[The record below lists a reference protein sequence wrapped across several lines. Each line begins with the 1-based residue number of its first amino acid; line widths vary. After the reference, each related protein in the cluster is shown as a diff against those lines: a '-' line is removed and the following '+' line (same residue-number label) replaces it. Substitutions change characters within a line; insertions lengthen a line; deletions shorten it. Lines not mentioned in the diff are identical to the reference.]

1 MAQQNLPIIQGRDPL
16 GGLRG
21 FFQNLSQGILQQQAG
36 QQTSQQLA
44 QLFPNLN
51 IQGITNPQALQ
62 AAVQLGL
69 QQQELAGRVALAQ
82 AAPPTIAEQRAAEAA
97 RRGAR
102 PGTPEF
108 ERIAKGSAEQEL
120 IITQIGKN
128 RAEAEAKLRAGKGIL
143 TPEQKISQT
152 NVFRKEF
159 DVLSKDFR
167 IVRDS
172 FERVKA
178 SAADPSPAGDLAL
191 IFNFMKILDP
201 GSVVRESE
209 FANAAA
215 TGAWGE
221 RLKAAGLMILE
232 GVRLSPKMRADFLN
246 RGKRLFEAQQNT
258 QKRLIDRYTGLS
270 GRFGLNPQ
278 DIITKI
284 GETVIQPQGQQRPT
298 GLTPAQQKRRAEL
311 RAKVRQ

>member
-1 MAQQNLPIIQGRDPL
+1 MAQQGLPIIQGRDPL
-16 GGLRG
+16 GGLRLGLQG
-21 FFQNLSQGILQQQAG
+21 FVGGLQQRQAG
-36 QQTSQQLA
+36 QQLA

-51 IQGITNPQALQ
+51 LQGITSPQALQ
-62 AAVQLGL
+62 AAGQLGL
-69 QQQELAGRVALAQ
+69 LQQQQRGALDLLAAKPL
-82 AAPPTIAEQRAAEAA
+82 TIEQQRAREVT
-97 RRGAR
+97 RTGAI

-108 ERIAKGSAEQEL
+108 ERIVKGQAAEEL
-120 IITQIGKN
+120 TRTQIAKN
-128 RAEAEAKLRAGKGIL
+128 RAEAEVKLRAGRGIL

-152 NVFRKEF
+152 NIFRKEF

-167 IVRDS
+167 IIRDS

-191 IFNFMKILDP
+191 IFNYMKILDP

-221 RLKAAGLMILE
+221 LLKAAGLKVIE

-246 RGKRLFEAQQNT
+246 RAGRLSNAQQNT
-258 QKRLIDRYTGLS
+258 QKDLINRYTKLS
-270 GRFGLNPQ
+270 NRFGLNPQ
-278 DIITKI
+278 DVITEVE
-284 GETVIQPQGQQRPT
+284 GERPT
-298 GLTPAQQKRRAEL
+298 IPTSLQTIPFTSEDIDAEL
-311 RAKVRQ
+311 RRRGAIK